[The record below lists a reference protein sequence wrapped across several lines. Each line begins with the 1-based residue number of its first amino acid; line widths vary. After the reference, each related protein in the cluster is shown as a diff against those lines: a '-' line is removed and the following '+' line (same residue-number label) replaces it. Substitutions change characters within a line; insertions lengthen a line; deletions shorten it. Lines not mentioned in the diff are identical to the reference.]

1 MVNLNSFVYGR
12 VQLAAL
18 GAVRGQWDMLQSG
31 CATGLPPYTEG
42 IEDQGVETGN
52 VERLWWSVEGHGV
65 VQRQLSSKHGPGPP
79 WSSAS
84 AILIVAQTYKD
95 FDRSGLSVDGTI
107 FDNPTPSVY
116 AINVN
121 SLAKAHAK
129 GQLLADLQFYQIS
142 IAIVPRKI

>member
-1 MVNLNSFVYGR
+1 MVVCGGPWRGSKT
-12 VQLAAL
+12 
-18 GAVRGQWDMLQSG
+18 AVKQAR
-31 CATGLPPYTEG
+31 
-42 IEDQGVETGN
+42 
-52 VERLWWSVEGHGV
+52 
-65 VQRQLSSKHGPGPP
+65 PGPP
-79 WSSAS
+79 RSSAS

-107 FDNPTPSVY
+107 FDYPTPSVY